1 MSTTENQINNA
12 QDSNELVGFQTVEV
26 SAAEKGP
33 QLPDPAVHGIV
44 VNATKMREVL
54 TAINAGEKVTAE
66 FEAAVAGRGKDG
78 AAGPAFMVVSL
89 FPIPRGN
96 EVDARKARKV
106 YGRGQGLDLPF
117 ADPDNN
123 RLQLTALMFA
133 PIKKDE
139 ETGSAS
145 DAEKELEEDSAK

>member
-1 MSTTENQINNA
+1 MSTTENQINNT
-12 QDSNELVGFQTVEV
+12 QDANELVGFQTVEV

-44 VNATKMREVL
+44 VDSKRMREVL

-78 AAGPAFMVVSL
+78 AAGPAFMVISL
-89 FPIPRGN
+89 FPVPRGN

-106 YGRGQGLDLPF
+106 YARGQALDMPF
-117 ADPDNN
+117 ADPNNN
-123 RLQLTALMFA
+123 RLQFTALMYA
-133 PIKKDE
+133 PIKKE
-139 ETGSAS
+139 EDPTDA
-145 DAEKELEEDSAK
+145 AEKDLE